1 MIGYRDVVSKID
13 LRELMAPGKSFRGNN
28 PVKIMCPWHNDTTP
42 SLAIYHDHAYCYGCY
57 KRVSILEWIAEEN
70 GLDIASDFR
79 SVVELANSKYVGL
92 ISLPSSPLRTPNSR
106 IADEQDLSIKPLDIS
121 FAKYCHDHLGEKR
134 AWFTGRGL
142 TDQVID
148 SELLGY
154 LNNAF
159 TIPVWNSAWQL
170 LTMRY
175 RRDDT
180 ITQTGSKYWG
190 IKTRNRA
197 FLYNSKA
204 LTRDY
209 MRINNG
215 LVVLCEGELD
225 CLRLWCEGINSVSFT
240 NGVGA
245 FRPEFVPSF
254 SLASRI
260 LVAFDID
267 NAGQKEAHRIADML
281 GDRASIM
288 TWDASLG
295 KDITDLANNQGID
308 YVKNLISG
316 EVNGI

>member
-1 MIGYRDVVSKID
+1 MIDYKDVVSRID
-13 LRELMAPGKSFRGNN
+13 LRELMAPGKTFRGNK
-28 PVKIMCPWHNDTTP
+28 PVFIMCPWHSDTVP
-42 SLAIYHDHAYCYGCY
+42 SLGVYPDHAYCYGCQR
-57 KRVSILEWIAEEN
+57 RVSILEWIAEEN
-70 GLDIASDFR
+70 GLDISSDF
-79 SVVELANSKYVGL
+79 SHVVELANSKYVGFV
-92 ISLPSSPLRTPNSR
+92 SLPSSPLRTPNSR
-106 IADEQDLSIKPLDIS
+106 ISSEHDLFVKPLEIP

-134 AWFTGRGL
+134 AWFINRGL

-148 SELLGY
+148 SEFLGY
-154 LNNAF
+154 LDNAF

-180 ITQTGSKYWG
+180 ITTKGNKYWG
-190 IKTRNRA
+190 IKDRNRA

-209 MRINNG
+209 MQINNG

-245 FRPEFVPSF
+245 FKPEFVASF
-254 SLASRI
+254 VLASRI
-260 LVAFDID
+260 LIAFDMD
-267 NAGQKEAHRIADML
+267 DAGQMEALGVAIML

-295 KDITDLANNQGID
+295 KDITDLVNNQGID
-308 YVKNLISG
+308 YIRGLISG
-316 EVNGI
+316 YI